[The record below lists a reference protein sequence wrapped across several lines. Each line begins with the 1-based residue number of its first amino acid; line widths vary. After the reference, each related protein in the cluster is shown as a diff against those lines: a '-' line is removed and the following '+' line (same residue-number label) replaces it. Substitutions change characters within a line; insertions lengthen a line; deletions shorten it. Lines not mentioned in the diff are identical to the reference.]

1 MYNLNFRF
9 HGKITY
15 FHEDHIFLVFVCFS
29 FFFVSETKVID
40 NCVGTH
46 SLVYLRI
53 LVKTKII
60 VLEIFWCN
68 NQNTCWS
75 KIRKYFFLSTNE
87 KLELNYQAWR
97 IIPVYILICRQRNNT
112 FNDSKYRFWIIHLIR
127 ILWNT
132 KKLEFFYYRTI
143 FLFWEINPIFFL
155 YTKQELWTRSN
166 QDLPTAVYRQQTQT
180 IRIPHLILIL

>member
-1 MYNLNFRF
+1 MLFFLFCFRNKSYWQLCRNSQSCIPTDSCQNKNYCIGNLLMQQP
-9 HGKITY
+9 
-15 FHEDHIFLVFVCFS
+15 E
-29 FFFVSETKVID
+29 
-40 NCVGTH
+40 
-46 SLVYLRI
+46 YL
-53 LVKTKII
+53 LVKNKKI
-60 VLEIFWCN
+60 
-68 NQNTCWS
+68 
-75 KIRKYFFLSTNE
+75 FFLSTNE

-180 IRIPHLILIL
+180 IRIPHLNLILWLISLKKCIFYKINYFLFIK